1 MTERQLRRSGFASS
15 SFFTK
20 ITSVIMTRVGNVCD
34 ERRSAMKKLIALVIG
49 VLGLIG
55 IGIAIYNRDN

>member
-1 MTERQLRRSGFASS
+1 MLPPL
-15 SFFTK
+15 FFTK
-20 ITSVIMTRVGNVCD
+20 ITSVIMTRVGNVCE